1 MARRRDRSRG
11 PHGLLVVDK
20 PAGVTSHDVVDLARR
35 RLGQRRIGHSGTLDP
50 PATGVLLLGVGQVTR
65 ALRWLTALPKTYTGE
80 VVFGATTTTL
90 DDTGEVV
97 ERFDVGSLDLAEV
110 RAVVAAELTGPIE
123 QIPPMVSAVRGGGRR
138 LHEAARAGEEVERE
152 PRSVTVHRFEVGE
165 PVESGVVPI
174 EVECSSGTYV
184 RTLADDLG
192 RLLGSGAHLRGL
204 RRTAIGS
211 FGLDEAAGVDDAELL
226 SPVEAVRDL
235 LRIDVDEAT
244 AARVRHGAVLE
255 LDVTGGATAAAIVGP
270 GDELL
275 AIYEPHRA
283 AWKPAAVEAITAPT
297 T

>member
-1 MARRRDRSRG
+1 MSRRRSRTSG

-50 PATGVLLLGVGQVTR
+50 PATGVLLLGVGTLTR

-80 VVFGATTTTL
+80 VVLGSTTTTL

-97 ERFDVGSLDLAEV
+97 ERFDMGPIDLDAA
-110 RAVVAAELTGPIE
+110 RAIVAAELTGPIR
-123 QIPPMVSAVRGGGRR
+123 QLPPMVSAVRVDGRR
-138 LHEAARAGEEVERE
+138 LHEAARAGESVERE
-152 PRSVTVHRFEVGE
+152 PRDVTVHRFELGE
-165 PVESGVVPI
+165 PTEPGVVPI

-192 RLLGSGAHLRGL
+192 RLLGGGAHLRGL

-211 FGLDEAAGVDDAELL
+211 FSLADAASVDEAELL
-226 SPVEAVRDL
+226 TPVEAMRDL
-235 LRIDVDEAT
+235 PRVDVDATT
-244 AARVRHGAVLE
+244 AARVRHGAVLD
-255 LDVTGGATAAAIVGP
+255 LDVGEGAEALAVIGP

-275 AIYEPHRA
+275 AIYEPHRG
-283 AWKPAAVEAITAPT
+283 AWKPAAVLAAT

>member
-1 MARRRDRSRG
+1 MGRRRNRNAG

-80 VVFGATTTTL
+80 VVLGATTSTL

-97 ERFDVGSLDLAEV
+97 ERFDMGSIDPDEA
-110 RAVVAAELTGPIE
+110 RALVAAELTGPIE
-123 QIPPMVSAVRGGGRR
+123 QIPPMVSAVRVDGRR
-138 LHEAARAGEEVERE
+138 LHEVARAGEEVERE
-152 PRSVTVHRFEVGE
+152 PRSVVVHRFEVGE
-165 PVESGVVPI
+165 PVEPGVLPI

-192 RLLGSGAHLRGL
+192 RLLGGGAHLRRL

-211 FGLDEAAGVDDAELL
+211 FGVEEAAPVDDAELL
-226 SPVEAVRDL
+226 TPVEAVRDL
-235 LRIDVDEAT
+235 ARVDVDADT
-244 AARVRHGAVLE
+244 ADRVRHGSVLDLGLAGE
-255 LDVTGGATAAAIVGP
+255 VTAAAVVGP
-270 GDELL
+270 DAELL
-275 AIYEPHRA
+275 AVYEPHRG
-283 AWKPAAVEAITAPT
+283 AWKPAAVLAT
-297 T
+297 TT